1 MFISFEGIDG
11 CGKGTQ
17 IELLK
22 KYFANNNIKSIFVND
37 PGTTVAGSKLRE
49 ILLDKT
55 IQLDP
60 EVELILY
67 NACRIQLER
76 EVIIPALDEG
86 LVVVSDRYSD
96 STYAYQHGG
105 RCISMELLE
114 CKSDLEPQITFF
126 LDIDVETS
134 ERRRNERNTGDNDR
148 FETLDKD
155 FYSRVRSAYQTL
167 ARRHPERIIT
177 IDGTKSIDEIHDI
190 IVKTLKE
197 RFAI

>member
-1 MFISFEGIDG
+1 MW
-11 CGKGTQ
+11 
-17 IELLK
+17 
-22 KYFANNNIKSIFVND
+22 KSIFVNQ
-37 PGTTVAGSKLRE
+37 PGTTVAGNKLRE
-49 ILLDKT
+49 ILIDET

-96 STYAYQHGG
+96 SAYAYQHGG
-105 RCISMELLE
+105 RCISMELFE

-126 LDIDVETS
+126 LDIDVEVS
-134 ERRRNERNTGDNDR
+134 ERRRNARNTGDNDR

-197 RFAI
+197 RFAV

>member
-37 PGTTVAGSKLRE
+37 PGTTVAGNKLRE

-134 ERRRNERNTGDNDR
+134 ERRRNARNTGDNDR

-177 IDGTKSIDEIHDI
+177 IDGTKSIDEIHDN